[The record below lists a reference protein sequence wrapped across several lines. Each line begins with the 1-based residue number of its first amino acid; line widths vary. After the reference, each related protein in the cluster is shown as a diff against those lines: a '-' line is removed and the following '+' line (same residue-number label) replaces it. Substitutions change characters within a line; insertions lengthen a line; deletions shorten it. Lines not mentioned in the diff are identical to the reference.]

1 MISSF
6 LLAKVDG
13 LIVVASFCWDAI
25 SAKEIDGI
33 YGFSGLRIGE
43 FDPEKSRKSCLF
55 HSRKTAIAQR
65 RRREVEEICD
75 NVLTSSAKFCFLI
88 CSCD

>member
-13 LIVVASFCWDAI
+13 LIVVASFVGML
-25 SAKEIDGI
+25 SAQKIDRI

-55 HSRKTAIAQR
+55 HSRKAAIAQR
-65 RRREVEEICD
+65 KRREVEEICD
-75 NVLTSSAKFCFLI
+75 VLTSSAKFCFLI